1 MRTTPKKVVL
11 QLVGLDG
18 NAFNLLAHFRRAEKD
33 QGWLDEEINA
43 VVEEATK
50 ANYEH
55 LLSILIE
62 HTLAPN
68 SED

>member
-1 MRTTPKKVVL
+1 MRTTSKKVVL

-18 NAFNLLAHFRRAEKD
+18 NAFNLLAHFQRAAKE
-33 QGWLDEEINA
+33 QGWLDEEIKD

-55 LLSILIE
+55 LLSVLIE

-68 SED
+68 SEV